1 MTLGADVVIG
11 PEPSIW
17 PFVTLGNRVRLGA
30 RVTLYPGVFVGDE
43 AVIGDDTVLHPN
55 VTVRERC
62 SIGARVIVHSGA
74 VIGSDGFGYVQ
85 QDGRHHKVP
94 QRGTVVIEDDVELGA
109 NVAIDRATFGRTL
122 VRRGTKVDNLVQ
134 IAHNVEIGEHSVL
147 AGQAGISG
155 STRIGSYVM
164 VGGQAGFADHLEVG
178 DGAMVAAQ
186 AGVFRD
192 VPSGTLV
199 AGSPALPRDQAGP
212 HPRRAAAPARAAPAA
227 PPPRATRQGARGARR
242 GTAQGA
248 PQPSAVVPAAEPRRA
263 HPTEVQ
269 EAKRPHQE
277 DGAQD
282 SVPLPFPRRRGDAQV
297 EARQPAQSLE
307 PPRQLDVLH
316 EGNVGV
322 AAEGVEG
329 GARDEDRLV
338 ARGDPAPPGAPVH
351 EGRRSC
357 GRASAGS

>member
-1 MTLGADVVIG
+1 VTLGADVVIG

-30 RVTLYPGVFVGDE
+30 RVTLYPGVFVGDD
-43 AVIGDDTVLHPN
+43 ALIGDDTVLHPN

-62 SIGARVIVHSGA
+62 SIGARVIVHSGT

-94 QRGTVVIEDDVELGA
+94 QLGTVVIEDDVELGA

-134 IAHNVEIGEHSVL
+134 IAHNVEIGEHTVV

-199 AGSPALPRDQAGP
+199 AGSPALRATRPVPSTARCCACPSCACSSAASSSGSRSSRRAPR
-212 HPRRAAAPARAAPAA
+212 HRPRRAAAVSGSTSRGGRAGLTPQKYRRRSDHIRSTVRRI
-227 PPPRATRQGARGARR
+227 PSRSHFRDEVVTRRSRLARR
-242 GTAQGA
+242 
-248 PQPSAVVPAAEPRRA
+248 PRRLSRF
-263 HPTEVQ
+263 V
-269 EAKRPHQE
+269 
-277 DGAQD
+277 
-282 SVPLPFPRRRGDAQV
+282 SSMSSMRGM
-297 EARQPAQSLE
+297 S
-307 PPRQLDVLH
+307 
-316 EGNVGV
+316 G
-322 AAEGVEG
+322 
-329 GARDEDRLV
+329 
-338 ARGDPAPPGAPVH
+338 
-351 EGRRSC
+351 
-357 GRASAGS
+357 

>member
-1 MTLGADVVIG
+1 MNGRPGPPAARLEEIAGAVGGTVVGAPDTMITGVSSLAEAVPGDIAYVESERFAEAARTSRAAAFVVASAVDGLGKPQVIVAEPRFAFVRIVETFFTAPRRARGVAREVTLGADVVIG

-109 NVAIDRATFGRTL
+109 NVAIDRAAFGCTL
-122 VRRGTKVDNLVQ
+122 VRRGSKVDNLVQ
-134 IAHNVEIGEHSVL
+134 IAHNVEIGEHTVL

-178 DGAMVAAQ
+178 DRAMVAAQ

-192 VPSGTLV
+192 VPAGIPV
-199 AGSPALPRDQAGP
+199 AGSPALPHDQAGP
-212 HPRRAAAPARAAPAA
+212 IHGALLRLPELRRQLRRLEQRVKELEARAEA
-227 PPPRATRQGARGARR
+227 PPKARR
-242 GTAQGA
+242 
-248 PQPSAVVPAAEPRRA
+248 
-263 HPTEVQ
+263 
-269 EAKRPHQE
+269 KRQ
-277 DGAQD
+277 
-282 SVPLPFPRRRGDAQV
+282 R
-297 EARQPAQSLE
+297 
-307 PPRQLDVLH
+307 
-316 EGNVGV
+316 
-322 AAEGVEG
+322 
-329 GARDEDRLV
+329 
-338 ARGDPAPPGAPVH
+338 
-351 EGRRSC
+351 
-357 GRASAGS
+357 

>member
-1 MTLGADVVIG
+1 VTLGADVVIG

-62 SIGARVIVHSGA
+62 SLGARVIVHSGA

-212 HPRRAAAPARAAPAA
+212 IHGALLRLPELRRQLLRLEQRVKELEARAEAPPKPRRS
-227 PPPRATRQGARGARR
+227 RQR
-242 GTAQGA
+242 
-248 PQPSAVVPAAEPRRA
+248 
-263 HPTEVQ
+263 
-269 EAKRPHQE
+269 
-277 DGAQD
+277 
-282 SVPLPFPRRRGDAQV
+282 
-297 EARQPAQSLE
+297 
-307 PPRQLDVLH
+307 
-316 EGNVGV
+316 
-322 AAEGVEG
+322 
-329 GARDEDRLV
+329 
-338 ARGDPAPPGAPVH
+338 
-351 EGRRSC
+351 
-357 GRASAGS
+357 